1 MQLKYNPVKLV
12 RVIVVG
18 PFMSLLRNPFVIPL
32 IVAFVASLVALIV
45 SIVITY
51 GDFNDA
57 AVPDSIWGHSLS
69 DEFRDF
75 VRERTTG
82 LYPFLRSGFRSPL
95 PASTNRLEL
104 KSRQKQPLQKLQI
117 PQRRSRQ
124 AIPTTKGR
132 KQGLS
137 LRRLHRDEAGIF
149 QHVPFLDRNE
159 TGAYEKATAGSVHSC
174 K

>member
-1 MQLKYNPVKLV
+1 VQLKYNPVKLV

-82 LYPFLRSGFRSPL
+82 VVPLFEKRLQESLTGIDESLGIEVTTETTVTEVADSP
-95 PASTNRLEL
+95 A
-104 KSRQKQPLQKLQI
+104 QV
-117 PQRRSRQ
+117 
-124 AIPTTKGR
+124 PTGNT
-132 KQGLS
+132 
-137 LRRLHRDEAGIF
+137 
-149 QHVPFLDRNE
+149 
-159 TGAYEKATAGSVHSC
+159 YY
-174 K
+174 

>member
-1 MQLKYNPVKLV
+1 MGISMMRLFRTVFGVILLVTNFATLCVKG
-12 RVIVVG
+12 RQ
-18 PFMSLLRNPFVIPL
+18 
-32 IVAFVASLVALIV
+32 
-45 SIVITY
+45 
-51 GDFNDA
+51 
-57 AVPDSIWGHSLS
+57 
-69 DEFRDF
+69 
-75 VRERTTG
+75 G